1 MKQDFYVVLGVARDC
16 AEADIKKAYR
26 KLAMECHPDR
36 NNGDKAAEEKFKLV
50 TEAYE
55 VLRDPDKRAAYDRY
69 GHQGARG
76 AGGGGGFSSM
86 HFDLSE
92 ALMVFMRDFGLGGG
106 SGGEGLGAF
115 ENLFGGGQRRDRRR
129 GHDIKVGLKL
139 TLAEVASGTT
149 KTVRIKSLESCPECA
164 GTGARAGTKP
174 VQCGTCGGSG
184 EVRRQA
190 QSLFGQFLTVSPCPT
205 CAGEGT
211 VVHSPCERCDG
222 DGRVKGEKTI
232 QIDVPAGV
240 ADHHYLTLRGQG
252 VPGPPHGPRGD
263 LIAVLDIKDDPRFE
277 RHGDDLVY
285 DLGITFTQ
293 AALGAEI
300 KVPTPFGES
309 MLRVEPG
316 TQTGMAYRL
325 RSKGLPRLGEGGHG
339 DLHVR
344 IHVWTPGTLTAEQRK
359 LLEKLSEI
367 EDQPP
372 QQEGGG
378 RFWETIKRALGLEE
392 ETPRPR
398 RRRGGSAAGGGEE

>member
-1 MKQDFYVVLGVARDC
+1 MKQDFYDVLGVPRDC
-16 AEADIKKAYR
+16 SEADVKKAYR

-36 NNGDKAAEEKFKLV
+36 NNGDKSAEERFKLV

-55 VLRDPDKRAAYDRY
+55 VLRDPEKRAAYDRY
-69 GHQGARG
+69 GHQGMR
-76 AGGGGGFSSM
+76 GGGGGAGFGSM

-92 ALMVFMRDFGLGGG
+92 ALSVFMRDFGLGGVG
-106 SGGEGLGAF
+106 F
-115 ENLFGGGQRRDRRR
+115 EDLFGGGRRDRRR
-129 GHDIKVGLKL
+129 GHDIKVSLRL

-149 KTVRIKSLESCPECA
+149 KTVRIKSLEPCPECA
-164 GTGARAGTKP
+164 GAGAKPGTQP
-174 VQCGTCGGSG
+174 VRCGTCGGSG

-211 VVHSPCERCDG
+211 VIHNPCDRCGG

-252 VPGPPHGPRGD
+252 VPGPRNGPRGD

-293 AALGAEI
+293 AALGAEVH
-300 KVPTPFGES
+300 VPTPYGQS
-309 MLRVEPG
+309 TLRIEPG
-316 TQTGMAYRL
+316 TQTGMSYRL
-325 RSKGLPRLGEGGHG
+325 RAKGLPRLGEGGHG

-344 IHVWTPGTLTAEQRK
+344 VHVWTPNKLTAEQRK
-359 LLEKLSEI
+359 VLETLREV
-367 EDQPP
+367 EDEPP
-372 QQEGGG
+372 QAEGGG
-378 RFWETIKRALGLEE
+378 KFWDTVRRALGFDQQDE
-392 ETPRPR
+392 PRPR
-398 RRRGGSAAGGGEE
+398 RRRSGDE

>member
-1 MKQDFYVVLGVARDC
+1 MKQDFYVILGVSRD
-16 AEADIKKAYR
+16 ASQADIKKAYR

-36 NNGDKAAEEKFKLV
+36 NNGDKAAEERFKLV

-69 GHQGARG
+69 GMAGVGRGHGGGG
-76 AGGGGGFSSM
+76 AGGAGFSSM

-92 ALMVFMRDFGLGGG
+92 ALMVFMRDFGIAGGG
-106 SGGEGLGAF
+106 AGGF
-115 ENLFGGGQRRDRRR
+115 ESLFGGGQRAGRDRRR

-139 TLAEVASGTT
+139 TLAEVATGTT

-164 GTGARAGTKP
+164 GTGAKAGTQP
-174 VQCGTCGGSG
+174 VRCGTCGGTG
-184 EVRRQA
+184 EVRHQA
-190 QSLFGQFLTVSPCPT
+190 QSLFGQFLTVSPCPS

-211 VVHSPCERCDG
+211 IVQSPCDRCGG
-222 DGRVKGEKTI
+222 DGRIKGEKTI

-252 VPGPPHGPRGD
+252 VPGPRNGPHGD
-263 LIAVLDIKDDPRFE
+263 LIAVLDIKEDPRFE

-293 AALGAEI
+293 AALGAEVE
-300 KVPTPFGES
+300 VPTPFGQS
-309 MLRVEPG
+309 TLRVEPG

-339 DLHVR
+339 DMHVR
-344 IHVWTPGTLTAEQRK
+344 IHVWTPTKLTAEQRK
-359 LLEKLSEI
+359 LLEKLSEV
-367 EDQPP
+367 EDAPP
-372 QQEGGG
+372 EKESGK
-378 RFWETIKRALGLEE
+378 FWDTIRRALGQL
-392 ETPRPR
+392 
-398 RRRGGSAAGGGEE
+398 

>member
-1 MKQDFYVVLGVARDC
+1 
-16 AEADIKKAYR
+16 
-26 KLAMECHPDR
+26 MECHPDR
-36 NNGDKAAEEKFKLV
+36 NNGDKTAEEKFKLV

-55 VLRDPDKRAAYDRY
+55 VLRDPEKRAAYDRY
-69 GHQGARG
+69 GHQGMR
-76 AGGGGGFSSM
+76 GGGGAGFSSM

-92 ALMVFMRDFGLGGG
+92 ALMVFMRDFGIGGG
-106 SGGEGLGAF
+106 SGGSAF
-115 ENLFGGGQRRDRRR
+115 ESLFGGGGRRDRRR

-149 KTVRIKSLESCPECA
+149 KTVRIKSLDSCPECA
-164 GTGARAGTKP
+164 GTGARSGTQP
-174 VQCGTCGGSG
+174 VPCGTCGGSG

-205 CAGEGT
+205 CVGEGT
-211 VVHSPCERCDG
+211 VVHSPCDVCGG
-222 DGRVKGEKTI
+222 DGRVKSEKTI

-252 VPGPPHGPRGD
+252 VPGPRNGPRGD

-285 DLGITFTQ
+285 DLGITFAQ
-293 AALGAEI
+293 AALGAEV

-309 MLRVEPG
+309 MLRIEPG
-316 TQTGMAYRL
+316 TQTGMAYRI
-325 RSKGLPRLGEGGHG
+325 RAKGLPRLGEGGHG

-344 IHVWTPGTLTAEQRK
+344 IHVWTPNKLTPEQRK

-367 EDQPP
+367 EDAPP
-372 QQEGGG
+372 EKEKGK
-378 RFWETIKRALGLEE
+378 FWETIRRALGQ
-392 ETPRPR
+392 
-398 RRRGGSAAGGGEE
+398 A

>member
-1 MKQDFYVVLGVARDC
+1 MKQDFYVVLGVQRDC
-16 AEADIKKAYR
+16 TEADIKKAYR

-55 VLRDPDKRAAYDRY
+55 VLRDPEKRAAYDRY
-69 GHQGARG
+69 GHQGLR
-76 AGGGGGFSSM
+76 GGGGAGFSSM

-106 SGGEGLGAF
+106 GGFEGF
-115 ENLFGGGQRRDRRR
+115 ENLFGGGGRSRRDRRR

-149 KTVRIKSLESCPECA
+149 KTMRIKALEKCSECE
-164 GTGARAGTKP
+164 GTGSKAGSQP
-174 VQCGTCGGSG
+174 VACGTCGGSG

-211 VVHSPCERCDG
+211 VVHSPCQRCGG

-252 VPGPPHGPRGD
+252 APGPRNGPAGD
-263 LIAVLDIKDDPRFE
+263 LIAVLDIKEDPRFE

-285 DLGITFTQ
+285 DLGITFSQ
-293 AALGAEI
+293 AALGADVE
-300 KVPTPFGES
+300 VPTPYGQTK
-309 MLRVEPG
+309 LRLEPG

-325 RSKGLPRLGEGGHG
+325 RNKGLPRLGEAGHG

-344 IHVWTPGTLTAEQRK
+344 VHVWTPNKLTAEQRK
-359 LLEKLSEI
+359 LLEKLREV
-367 EDQPP
+367 EEAPP
-372 QQEGGG
+372 EKDSGK
-378 RFWETIKRALGLEE
+378 FWDTIRRALGQSE
-392 ETPRPR
+392 
-398 RRRGGSAAGGGEE
+398 

>member
-1 MKQDFYVVLGVARDC
+1 MKQDFYDVLGVPRDC
-16 AEADIKKAYR
+16 SEADVKKAYR

-36 NNGDKAAEEKFKLV
+36 NNGDKGAEERFKLV

-55 VLRDPDKRAAYDRY
+55 VLRDPEKRAAYDRY
-69 GHQGARG
+69 GTVGRG
-76 AGGGGGFSSM
+76 NQGFSSM

-92 ALMVFMRDFGLGGG
+92 ALMVFMRDFGIGG
-106 SGGEGLGAF
+106 SAGSAF
-115 ENLFGGGQRRDRRR
+115 ENLFGGGGRRDRRR

-139 TLAEVASGTT
+139 TLAEVAAGAT
-149 KTVRIKSLESCPECA
+149 KTVRIKSLETCPECD
-164 GTGARAGTKP
+164 GTGARRGTQP
-174 VQCGTCGGSG
+174 VQCGTCNGSG

-211 VVHSPCERCDG
+211 VVQSPCERCGG

-252 VPGPPHGPRGD
+252 VPGPRNGPRGD
-263 LIAVLDIKDDPRFE
+263 LIAVLDIKEDPRFE

-285 DLGITFTQ
+285 DLAITLTQ
-293 AALGAEI
+293 AALGAEV
-300 KVPTPFGES
+300 KVPTPYGES
-309 MLRVEPG
+309 MLRIEAG
-316 TQTGMAYRL
+316 TQTGMAYRI

-344 IHVWTPGTLTAEQRK
+344 VHVWTPNKLTPDQRK
-359 LLEKLSEI
+359 LLEKLREI
-367 EDQPP
+367 EDAPP
-372 QQEGGG
+372 EKETGK
-378 RFWETIKRALGLEE
+378 FWETIRRALGHRE
-392 ETPRPR
+392 
-398 RRRGGSAAGGGEE
+398 

>member
-1 MKQDFYVVLGVARDC
+1 MKQDFYDVLGIARD
-16 AEADIKKAYR
+16 ASEADVKKAYR
-26 KLAMECHPDR
+26 KMAMECHPDR
-36 NNGDKAAEEKFKLV
+36 NNGDKAAEERFKLV

-69 GHQGARG
+69 GMAGVR
-76 AGGGGGFSSM
+76 GGGAAGAEGFSSM

-92 ALMVFMRDFGLGGG
+92 ALMVFMRDFGLAGGAGGG
-106 SGGEGLGAF
+106 AFGL
-115 ENLFGGGQRRDRRR
+115 ENLFGGGQPRRDRRR

-139 TLAEVASGTT
+139 TLAEVAAGTT
-149 KTVRIKSLESCPECA
+149 KTVRIKSLDSCPECA
-164 GTGARAGTKP
+164 GTGAKAGTEP
-174 VQCGTCGGSG
+174 VKCGTCSGTG

-211 VVHSPCERCDG
+211 VVHSPCTRCGG
-222 DGRVKGEKTI
+222 DGRVKSEKTI

-252 VPGPPHGPRGD
+252 VPGPRNGPRGD
-263 LIAVLDIKDDPRFE
+263 LIAVLDIKEDPRFE

-293 AALGAEI
+293 AALGGEVQ
-300 KVPTPFGES
+300 VPTPYGQS
-309 MLRVEPG
+309 TLRIEPG
-316 TQTGMAYRL
+316 TQTGVAYRI

-344 IHVWTPGTLTAEQRK
+344 VHVWTPTKLSADQRK
-359 LLEKLSEI
+359 LLEKLKEV
-367 EDQPP
+367 EDAPP
-372 QQEGGG
+372 VDEGSGS
-378 RFWETIKRALGLEE
+378 RFWDTVRRALGLEE
-392 ETPRPR
+392 ESGTGSR
-398 RRRGGSAAGGGEE
+398 RRRGGAED

>member
-1 MKQDFYVVLGVARDC
+1 MKQDFYVVLGVQRDC
-16 AEADIKKAYR
+16 SEADIKKAYR

-36 NNGDKAAEEKFKLV
+36 NNGDKTAEEKFKLV

-55 VLRDPDKRAAYDRY
+55 VLRDPEKRAAYDRY
-69 GHQGARG
+69 GHQGMR
-76 AGGGGGFSSM
+76 GGGGGAGFSSM

-92 ALMVFMRDFGLGGG
+92 ALMVFMRDFGIGG
-106 SGGEGLGAF
+106 SGGSAF
-115 ENLFGGGQRRDRRR
+115 ESLFGGGGRRDRRR

-149 KTVRIKSLESCPECA
+149 KTVRIKSLDSCPECA
-164 GTGARAGTKP
+164 GTGARSGTQP
-174 VQCGTCGGSG
+174 VPCGTCGGSG

-205 CAGEGT
+205 CVGEGT
-211 VVHSPCERCDG
+211 VVHSPCDVCGG
-222 DGRVKGEKTI
+222 DGRVKSEKTI

-252 VPGPPHGPRGD
+252 VPGPRNGPRGD

-285 DLGITFTQ
+285 DLGITFAQ
-293 AALGAEI
+293 AALGAEV

-316 TQTGMAYRL
+316 TQTGMAYRI
-325 RSKGLPRLGEGGHG
+325 RAKGLPRLGEGGHG

-344 IHVWTPGTLTAEQRK
+344 IHVWTPNKLTPEQRK

-367 EDQPP
+367 EDAPP
-372 QQEGGG
+372 EKEKGK
-378 RFWETIKRALGLEE
+378 FWETIRRALGQ
-392 ETPRPR
+392 
-398 RRRGGSAAGGGEE
+398 A

>member
-1 MKQDFYVVLGVARDC
+1 MKQDFYVVLGVQRD
-16 AEADIKKAYR
+16 ASEADIKKAYR

-36 NNGDKAAEEKFKLV
+36 NNGDKSSEEKFKLV

-55 VLRDPDKRAAYDRY
+55 VLRDPEKRAGYDRF
-69 GHQGARG
+69 GHEGGGARS
-76 AGGGGGFSSM
+76 ASGFSSM

-92 ALMVFMRDFGLGGG
+92 ALMVFMRDFGIAGGG
-106 SGGEGLGAF
+106 GF
-115 ENLFGGGQRRDRRR
+115 ESLFGGGQRRDRRR

-139 TLAEVASGTT
+139 TLAEVATGTT
-149 KTVRIKSLESCPECA
+149 KTVRIKSLESCPECE
-164 GTGARAGTKP
+164 GTGSKPGAQP
-174 VQCGTCGGSG
+174 VQCGTCRGTG
-184 EVRRQA
+184 EVRHQA
-190 QSLFGQFLTVSPCPT
+190 QSLFGQFLTVSPCPS

-211 VVHSPCERCDG
+211 IVVSPCDRCGG
-222 DGRVKGEKTI
+222 DGRVKGEQTI

-252 VPGPPHGPRGD
+252 VPGPRNGPRGD
-263 LIAVLDIKDDPRFE
+263 LIAVLDIKEDPRFE

-293 AALGAEI
+293 AALGAEVE
-300 KVPTPFGES
+300 VPTPFGQA

-344 IHVWTPGTLTAEQRK
+344 IHVWTPNKLTAEQRK

-367 EDQPP
+367 EDAPP
-372 QQEGGG
+372 EKESGK
-378 RFWETIKRALGLEE
+378 FWDTIRRALGHL
-392 ETPRPR
+392 
-398 RRRGGSAAGGGEE
+398 

>member
-1 MKQDFYVVLGVARDC
+1 MKQDFYVLLGVSRD
-16 AEADIKKAYR
+16 ASESDIKKAYR

-55 VLRDPDKRAAYDRY
+55 VLRDPQKRAAYDRY
-69 GHQGARG
+69 GHEAPR
-76 AGGGGGFSSM
+76 GGGGGFGSM

-106 SGGEGLGAF
+106 GGGSGGLNAF
-115 ENLFGGGQRRDRRR
+115 ETLFGGGGTRRDRRR

-139 TLAEVASGTT
+139 TLAEVAAGTT
-149 KTVRIKSLESCPECA
+149 KTMRIKSLDACPECA
-164 GTGARAGTKP
+164 GTGAKAGTSP

-205 CAGEGT
+205 CRGEGS
-211 VVHSPCERCDG
+211 VVTSPCERCDG
-222 DGRVKGEKTI
+222 DGRVKTEKTI

-252 VPGPPHGPRGD
+252 VPGPRNGPRGD
-263 LIAVLDIKDDPRFE
+263 LIAVLDIKEDPRFE

-293 AALGAEI
+293 AALGSEVQ
-300 KVPTPFGES
+300 VPTPYGQS
-309 MLRVEPG
+309 TLRLEPG
-316 TQTGMAYRL
+316 TQTGMAYRI
-325 RSKGLPRLGEGGHG
+325 RGKGLPRLGEGGNG

-344 IHVWTPGTLTAEQRK
+344 VHVWTPTKLTAEQRK
-359 LLEKLSEI
+359 MLEKLSEI
-367 EDQPP
+367 EDEPP
-372 QQEGGG
+372 EHDEGSGG
-378 RFWETIKRALGLEE
+378 KFWEGVRRVLGIEE
-392 ETPRPR
+392 EQPQRPR
-398 RRRGGSAAGGGEE
+398 RRRGRSDE

>member
-1 MKQDFYVVLGVARDC
+1 MKQDFYVVLGVQRDSS
-16 AEADIKKAYR
+16 EADIKKAYR

-36 NNGDKAAEEKFKLV
+36 NNGDKTAEEKFKLV

-55 VLRDPDKRAAYDRY
+55 VLRDPEKRAAYDRY
-69 GHQGARG
+69 GHQGMR
-76 AGGGGGFSSM
+76 GGGGAGFSSM

-92 ALMVFMRDFGLGGG
+92 ALMVFMRDFGIGGG
-106 SGGEGLGAF
+106 SGGSAF
-115 ENLFGGGQRRDRRR
+115 ESLFGGGGRRDRRR

-149 KTVRIKSLESCPECA
+149 KTVRIKSLDSCPECA
-164 GTGARAGTKP
+164 GTGARSGTQP
-174 VQCGTCGGSG
+174 VPCGTCGGSG

-205 CAGEGT
+205 CVGEGT
-211 VVHSPCERCDG
+211 VVHSPCDVCGG
-222 DGRVKGEKTI
+222 DGRVKSEKTI

-252 VPGPPHGPRGD
+252 VPGPRNGPRGD

-285 DLGITFTQ
+285 DLGITFAQ
-293 AALGAEI
+293 AALGAEV

-316 TQTGMAYRL
+316 TQTGMAYRI
-325 RSKGLPRLGEGGHG
+325 RAKGLPRLGEGGHG

-344 IHVWTPGTLTAEQRK
+344 IHVWTPNKLTPEQRK

-367 EDQPP
+367 EDAPP
-372 QQEGGG
+372 EKEKGK
-378 RFWETIKRALGLEE
+378 FWETIRRALGQ
-392 ETPRPR
+392 
-398 RRRGGSAAGGGEE
+398 A

>member
-1 MKQDFYVVLGVARDC
+1 MKQDFYVVLGVQRD
-16 AEADIKKAYR
+16 ASESDIKKAYR

-55 VLRDPDKRAAYDRY
+55 VLRDPDKRASYDRF
-69 GHQGARG
+69 GMAGVRGQGGAAG
-76 AGGGGGFSSM
+76 AGGAGFSSM

-92 ALMVFMRDFGLGGG
+92 ALMVFMRDFGLAGA
-106 SGGEGLGAF
+106 SGF
-115 ENLFGGGQRRDRRR
+115 DSLFGGGERTRRDRRR

-149 KTVRIKSLESCPECA
+149 KTVRIKSLDSCPECA
-164 GTGARAGTKP
+164 GTGSKPGTAS
-174 VQCGTCGGSG
+174 VQCRTCGGSG

-205 CAGEGT
+205 CGGEGT
-211 VVHSPCERCDG
+211 VVHDPCLRCGG

-252 VPGPPHGPRGD
+252 VPGPRNGPRGD
-263 LIAVLDIKDDPRFE
+263 LIAVLDIRDDPRFE

-285 DLGITFTQ
+285 DLAITFAQ
-293 AALGAEI
+293 AALGAEVQ
-300 KVPTPFGES
+300 VPTPYGQAT
-309 MLRVEPG
+309 LRIEPG
-316 TQTGMAYRL
+316 TQTGVAYRL
-325 RSKGLPRLGEGGHG
+325 RNKGLPRLAEGGHG

-344 IHVWTPGTLTAEQRK
+344 VHVWTPSKLTAEQKK
-359 LLEKLSEI
+359 LLEKLRDV
-367 EDQPP
+367 EDTPP
-372 QQEGGG
+372 LKEEGG
-378 RFWETIKRALGLEE
+378 RFWDVIRRALG
-392 ETPRPR
+392 
-398 RRRGGSAAGGGEE
+398 GGGGGRE

>member
-1 MKQDFYVVLGVARDC
+1 MKQDFYAVLGVARDC
-16 AEADIKKAYR
+16 TEADVKKAYR

-55 VLRDPDKRAAYDRY
+55 VLRDSDKRAAYDRY
-69 GHQGARG
+69 GMAGVRG
-76 AGGGGGFSSM
+76 GGQGGGFSSM

-106 SGGEGLGAF
+106 GGF

-149 KTVRIKSLESCPECA
+149 KTVRIKSLDSCPECA
-164 GTGARAGTKP
+164 GTGSRAGTQP
-174 VQCGTCGGSG
+174 TPCGTCGGSG

-211 VVHSPCERCDG
+211 VVHSPCQRCAG
-222 DGRVKGEKTI
+222 DGRVKSEKTI

-252 VPGPPHGPRGD
+252 VPGPRNGPRGD
-263 LIAVLDIKDDPRFE
+263 LIAVLDIKEDPRFE

-293 AALGAEI
+293 AALGAEVN
-300 KVPTPFGES
+300 VPTPFGEAV
-309 MLRVEPG
+309 LRIEAG

-325 RSKGLPRLGEGGHG
+325 RAKGLPRLGEGGHG

-344 IHVWTPGTLTAEQRK
+344 IHVWTPTKLTAEQRK
-359 LLEKLSEI
+359 VLEKLSEI
-367 EDQPP
+367 EDEPP
-372 QQEGGG
+372 QEEGGSK
-378 RFWETIKRALGLEE
+378 FWDTIRRALGLEE
-392 ETPRPR
+392 EELPRSR
-398 RRRGGSAAGGGEE
+398 RRQ

>member
-1 MKQDFYVVLGVARDC
+1 MKQDFYVVLGVQRDC
-16 AEADIKKAYR
+16 SEADIKKAYR

-36 NNGDKAAEEKFKLV
+36 NNGDKTAEEKFKLV

-55 VLRDPDKRAAYDRY
+55 VLRDPEKRAAYDRY
-69 GHQGARG
+69 GHQGMR
-76 AGGGGGFSSM
+76 GGGGAGFSSM

-92 ALMVFMRDFGLGGG
+92 ALMVFMRDFGIGGG
-106 SGGEGLGAF
+106 SGGSAF
-115 ENLFGGGQRRDRRR
+115 ESLFGGGGRRDRRR

-149 KTVRIKSLESCPECA
+149 KTVRIKSLDSCPECA
-164 GTGARAGTKP
+164 GTGARSGTQP
-174 VQCGTCGGSG
+174 VPCGTCGGSG

-205 CAGEGT
+205 CVGEGT
-211 VVHSPCERCDG
+211 VVHSPCDVCGG
-222 DGRVKGEKTI
+222 DGRVKSEKTI

-252 VPGPPHGPRGD
+252 VPGPRNGPRGD

-285 DLGITFTQ
+285 DLGITFAQ
-293 AALGAEI
+293 AALGAEV

-309 MLRVEPG
+309 MLRIEPG
-316 TQTGMAYRL
+316 TQTGMAYRI
-325 RSKGLPRLGEGGHG
+325 RAKGLPRLGEGGHG

-344 IHVWTPGTLTAEQRK
+344 IHVWTPNKLTPEQRK

-367 EDQPP
+367 EDAPP
-372 QQEGGG
+372 EKEKGK
-378 RFWETIKRALGLEE
+378 FWETIRRALGQ
-392 ETPRPR
+392 
-398 RRRGGSAAGGGEE
+398 A

>member
-1 MKQDFYVVLGVARDC
+1 MKQDFYVVLGVQRDSS
-16 AEADIKKAYR
+16 EADIKKAYR

-36 NNGDKAAEEKFKLV
+36 NNGDKTAEEKFKLV

-55 VLRDPDKRAAYDRY
+55 VLRDPEKRAAYDRY
-69 GHQGARG
+69 GHQGMR
-76 AGGGGGFSSM
+76 GGGGAGFSSM

-92 ALMVFMRDFGLGGG
+92 ALMVFMRDFGIGG
-106 SGGEGLGAF
+106 SGGSAF
-115 ENLFGGGQRRDRRR
+115 ESLFGGGGRRDRRR

-149 KTVRIKSLESCPECA
+149 KTVRIKSLDSCPECA
-164 GTGARAGTKP
+164 GTGARSGTQP
-174 VQCGTCGGSG
+174 VPCGTCGGSG

-205 CAGEGT
+205 CVGEGT
-211 VVHSPCERCDG
+211 VVHSPCDVCGG
-222 DGRVKGEKTI
+222 DGRVKSEKTI

-252 VPGPPHGPRGD
+252 VPGPRNGPRGD

-285 DLGITFTQ
+285 DLGITFAQ
-293 AALGAEI
+293 AALGAEV

-316 TQTGMAYRL
+316 TQTGMAYRI
-325 RSKGLPRLGEGGHG
+325 RAKGLPRLGEGGHG

-344 IHVWTPGTLTAEQRK
+344 IHVWTPNKLTPEQRK

-367 EDQPP
+367 EDAPP
-372 QQEGGG
+372 EKEKGK
-378 RFWETIKRALGLEE
+378 FWETIRRALGQ
-392 ETPRPR
+392 
-398 RRRGGSAAGGGEE
+398 A

>member
-1 MKQDFYVVLGVARDC
+1 MKQDFYALLGVPRD
-16 AEADIKKAYR
+16 AGEADIKKAYR

-55 VLRDPDKRAAYDRY
+55 VLRDADKRAAYDRY
-69 GHQGARG
+69 GMAGVGRG
-76 AGGGGGFSSM
+76 GPGGGSGFSSM
-86 HFDLSE
+86 HVDLSE

-106 SGGEGLGAF
+106 GGF
-115 ENLFGGGQRRDRRR
+115 ESLFGGGQGRDRRR

-139 TLAEVASGTT
+139 TLAEVATGTT
-149 KTVRIKSLESCPECA
+149 KTVRIKSLETCTECA
-164 GTGARAGTKP
+164 GSGAKTGTHP
-174 VQCGTCGGSG
+174 MQCGTCGGSG

-211 VVHSPCERCDG
+211 VVHSPCARCGG

-252 VPGPPHGPRGD
+252 VPGPRNGPRGD
-263 LIAVLDIKDDPRFE
+263 LIAVLEIKEDARFE

-285 DLGITFTQ
+285 DLGITFGQ
-293 AALGAEI
+293 AALGAEVQ
-300 KVPTPFGES
+300 VPTPFGQT
-309 MLRVEPG
+309 MLRIEPG

-325 RSKGLPRLGEGGHG
+325 RAKGLPRLGEGGHG

-344 IHVWTPGTLTAEQRK
+344 IHVWTPTKLSQEQRK
-359 LLEKLSEI
+359 LFEDLSEI

-372 QQEGGG
+372 QEEG
-378 RFWETIKRALGLEE
+378 RSKFWETIRRALGLEE
-392 ETPRPR
+392 EAPRAR
-398 RRRGGSAAGGGEE
+398 RRRGGGGGGGAGDEE